1 MMCDVIQVA
10 KIKFMCMCHDAT
22 FSLLVS
28 IFTPYYAR
36 YMIRTTS
43 ISLGLQIIKNHAIRR
58 AVYFRVYVNK
68 MQDPIKA
75 KKPLHSGTFIIII
88 MVSDDL

>member
-43 ISLGLQIIKNHAIRR
+43 IHVSFKITDYKRSCH
-58 AVYFRVYVNK
+58 
-68 MQDPIKA
+68 
-75 KKPLHSGTFIIII
+75 KKSSILPCLCQ
-88 MVSDDL
+88 